1 MSVYKKLNAA
11 RLTLQNTALN
21 KSGKNSFAKYEYF
34 ELGDFLPKINKIFSE
49 LELCGVISF
58 TAELATL
65 TITDIEDSTQIVIT
79 SPMGS
84 ADLKGCHVV
93 QNIGAVETYQRR
105 YLWVTALE
113 IVEHDALEQSIKE
126 DKKPLIALVS
136 KVAISDPVEALFQL
150 CLKAANTG
158 GKDAYGKVWKNADPA
173 IRDILKLKKAK
184 IDDISFACKAWGE
197 TMATPA

>member
-1 MSVYKKLNAA
+1 MSVYKKLNSA
-11 RLTLQNTALN
+11 RLTLQDTALN

-34 ELGDFLPKINKIFSE
+34 ELGDFLPKINKVFAD
-49 LELCGVISF
+49 LGLCGVVSF

-65 TITDIEDSTQIVIT
+65 TITDIEDNAQIVIT

-113 IVEHDALEQSIKE
+113 IVEHDALEQSSV
-126 DKKPLIALVS
+126 DSKPALAVVPKLS
-136 KVAISDPVEALFQL
+136 TTEQTNSLFQL
-150 CLKAANTG
+150 CLKAANSG

-173 IRDILKLKKAK
+173 VRANLKLDKAK
-184 IDDISFACKAWGE
+184 IDEIAFACTAWGE
-197 TMATPA
+197 TMATQA